1 MFKIITATEYSWPV
15 SVQFPVDGG
24 RTEKAT
30 FDAKFKRLTQTR
42 LAELREAIEKGSV
55 TDVEIASE
63 VLVGWSGV
71 TDDKGD
77 MPYSEAARDSLL
89 DIPLVA
95 AAIVMA
101 LFESIAGAKRKN

>member
-1 MFKIITATEYSWPV
+1 MFKIVTTTEYTWPV

-42 LAELREAIEKGSV
+42 LGELREAIEKGTTS
-55 TDVEIASE
+55 DVEIARD

-71 TDDKGD
+71 SDDKGEV
-77 MPYSEAARDSLL
+77 PYSEAARDTLL
-89 DIPLVA
+89 DVPLVA
-95 AAIVMA
+95 ASIVMA
-101 LFESIAGAKRKN
+101 MFESIAGAKRKN